1 MFRDF
6 LKPHADRLLL
16 YTCLSQERRMTVA
29 RAVVTGYCKE
39 NWRAIERAV
48 RGVIT
53 VLFSLWNL
61 HGLLCELRVNNQ
73 QLLNM

>member
-1 MFRDF
+1 
-6 LKPHADRLLL
+6 
-16 YTCLSQERRMTVA
+16 MTVA

>member
-1 MFRDF
+1 
-6 LKPHADRLLL
+6 
-16 YTCLSQERRMTVA
+16 MTVA
-29 RAVVTGYCKE
+29 RAVVRRDRLLYSRE
-39 NWRAIERAV
+39 LASYRPAIERAV